1 MMISLLLLCHNIFSA
16 KLVPPNGCGKGQ
28 ALRVLGKQ
36 FSCVHFSKEKILFAK
51 TLTAPLSPSVLPKKI
66 IMAHKKIS
74 IYTHTCSICNRE
86 LTHSEIAAQQDQH
99 IDFNSYVCDDDEMKD
114 PKKLEKE
121 IKRSKAVAEIAKNLV
136 ESAKVQVDFMRVKRK
151 VVSGDDE
158 SQFVSDVAMIE
169 TEKQLEEREK
179 RTLKKLAAG

>member
-74 IYTHTCSICNRE
+74 IYTYTCSICNRE

-99 IDFNSYVCDDDEMKD
+99 IDFNSYVCDDCRYTQVNEHLLPDTFTYSD
-114 PKKLEKE
+114 AGQILFTVKKH
-121 IKRSKAVAEIAKNLV
+121 
-136 ESAKVQVDFMRVKRK
+136 
-151 VVSGDDE
+151 
-158 SQFVSDVAMIE
+158 
-169 TEKQLEEREK
+169 
-179 RTLKKLAAG
+179 AA